1 MSTRRLPHLAQ
12 RVFNRPVMI
21 HPAKAEVITAA
32 LADRFGV
39 AHLLR
44 GPGDDPLALVP
55 MDVDG
60 DPEQQGGYE
69 VVAGIGIIPV
79 EGTLVAKLGCLAPW
93 SGMTGY
99 DGIRQNFL
107 SALGDPAVRGIV
119 LDIDSP
125 GGEVA
130 GVFDL
135 ADMIW
140 QARGTKPIWAILTEC
155 AYSAAYALASA
166 ADRII
171 VPRTGGT
178 GSIGVVCLHVD
189 WSRAFD
195 KAGLTVTLIRSGER
209 KFEGNE
215 YEPLSNAALAALQAD
230 VDEISA
236 LFCATV
242 ARNRGLDAG
251 AVRDLQGATFL
262 GATGVAIGLAD
273 ACQAPDAAFADML
286 TMVRDE
292 AGSTAPGLPF

>member
-1 MSTRRLPHLAQ
+1 MSAHRLPHLAQ
-12 RVFNRPVMI
+12 RLFNRPMMI
-21 HPAKAEVITAA
+21 HPAKAEIITAA

-44 GPGDDPLALVP
+44 GPGTEPVALVP
-55 MDVDG
+55 MQVDG
-60 DPEQQGGYE
+60 EPTPEGAYE
-69 VVAGIGIIPV
+69 VVAGVGVIPI
-79 EGTLVAKLGCLAPW
+79 EGTLVAKLGCLSPW

-107 SALGDPAVRGIV
+107 AALDDPAVRGIV

-135 ADMIW
+135 ADTIW
-140 QARGTKPIWAILTEC
+140 QARGVKPIWAILTEC

-195 KAGLTVTLIRSGER
+195 QAGLTVTLIRSGER

-215 YEPLSNAALAALQAD
+215 YEPLSKPALAALQAD

-242 ARNRGLDAG
+242 ARNRGIDAD

-262 GATGVAIGLAD
+262 GAGGVAIGLAD
-273 ACQAPDAAFADML
+273 ACQAPDEAFADL
-286 TMVRDE
+286 LAQYPD
-292 AGSTAPGLPF
+292 

>member
-1 MSTRRLPHLAQ
+1 MTRGRQPLPHLAQ
-12 RVFNRPVMI
+12 RLFNRPLMI
-21 HPAKAEVITAA
+21 HPAKAEIIMTA

-44 GPGDDPLALVP
+44 GPGGDAIALVP
-55 MDVDG
+55 RSPDG
-60 DPEQQGGYE
+60 EPKHEGCYE
-69 VVAGIGIIPV
+69 VIGGVGVIPV
-79 EGTLVAKLGCLAPW
+79 EGTLVSKLGCLAPW

-107 SALGDPAVRGIV
+107 AALDDPAVRAIV

-125 GGEVA
+125 GGEVS

-135 ADMIW
+135 VDMIY
-140 QARGTKPIWAILTEC
+140 QARGEKPIWAILTEC

-178 GSIGVVCLHVD
+178 GSIGVVCMHVD
-189 WSRAFD
+189 LSRALD
-195 KAGLTVTLIRSGER
+195 QAGLTVTLIRYGDR

-215 YEPLSNAALAALQAD
+215 YEPLSKAALSELHAE
-230 VDEISA
+230 VDEIGA

-242 ARNRGLDAG
+242 ARNRGIDAG
-251 AVRDLQGATFL
+251 AVRDMQGATFL
-262 GATGVAIGLAD
+262 GAAGVRLGLAD
-273 ACQAPDAAFADML
+273 ACGAPDEAFDDLLAL
-286 TMVRDE
+286 FV
-292 AGSTAPGLPF
+292 A

>member
-1 MSTRRLPHLAQ
+1 MSVHRLPHLAQ

-21 HPAKAEVITAA
+21 HPAKAEIITAA
-32 LADRFGV
+32 LAERFGV

-44 GPGDDPLALVP
+44 AP
-55 MDVDG
+55 DVDPVALMPMHIDG
-60 DPEQQGGYE
+60 EPEQQGCYE
-69 VVAGIGIIPV
+69 VVAGVGVIPI
-79 EGTLVAKLGCLAPW
+79 EGTLVAKLGTLCPW

-107 SALGDPAVRGIV
+107 AALDDPAVRGIV

-125 GGEVA
+125 GGEVS

-135 ADMIW
+135 ADTIW
-140 QARGTKPIWAILTEC
+140 QARGVKPIWAILTEC
-155 AYSAAYALASA
+155 AYSAAYAIASA
-166 ADRII
+166 TDRII

-215 YEPLSNAALAALQAD
+215 YEPLSKPALAALQSD
-230 VDEISA
+230 IDEISA
-236 LFCATV
+236 LFFAAV
-242 ARNRGLDAG
+242 ARNRGIDAG

-262 GATGVAIGLAD
+262 GAAGVAIGLAD
-273 ACQAPDAAFADML
+273 ACQAPDEAFADL
-286 TMVRDE
+286 L
-292 AGSTAPGLPF
+292 GQLPD

>member
-1 MSTRRLPHLAQ
+1 MNAHRLPHLAQ
-12 RVFNRPVMI
+12 RVFNRPVTI

-44 GPGDDPLALVP
+44 GPDAMPVALMP
-55 MDVDG
+55 MDVPD
-60 DPEQQGGYE
+60 DQLLDDAASGYQTI
-69 VVAGIGIIPV
+69 AGIGVIPI
-79 EGTLVAKLGCLAPW
+79 EGTLVAKLGCLTPW

-99 DGIRQNFL
+99 DGVRRSFL
-107 SALGDPAVRGIV
+107 AALDDPAVRGIV

-125 GGEVA
+125 GGEVS

-135 ADMIW
+135 VDTIW
-140 QARGTKPIWAILTEC
+140 QARGVKPIWAILTEC

-166 ADRII
+166 ADRIV

-189 WSRAFD
+189 WSRALD
-195 KAGLTVTLIRSGER
+195 TAGLTVTLIRSGER
-209 KFEGNE
+209 KLEVNE
-215 YEPLSNAALAALQAD
+215 YEPLSKAALAALQAD
-230 VDEISA
+230 VDEIAA

-251 AVRDLQGATFL
+251 AVGDLQGATFL
-262 GATGVAIGLAD
+262 GDAGVAIGLAD
-273 ACQAPDAAFADML
+273 TCQAPDEGFADL
-286 TMVRDE
+286 L
-292 AGSTAPGLPF
+292 AQFPA

>member
-1 MSTRRLPHLAQ
+1 MSVHRLPHLAQ

-39 AHLLR
+39 AHLLH
-44 GPGDDPLALVP
+44 GPAAEPVALVP
-55 MDVDG
+55 MHVDAE
-60 DPEQQGGYE
+60 PEQQGCYE
-69 VVAGIGIIPV
+69 VVSGVGVIPI

-107 SALGDPAVRGIV
+107 AALDDPAVRGIV

-125 GGEVA
+125 GGEVS

-135 ADMIW
+135 ADTIW
-140 QARGTKPIWAILTEC
+140 QARGVKPIWAILTEC

-209 KFEGNE
+209 KFQVNE
-215 YEPLSNAALAALQAD
+215 YEPLSKPALAAVQSD

-242 ARNRGLDAG
+242 ARNRGIDAG
-251 AVRDLQGATFL
+251 AVRDLQGGTFL
-262 GATGVAIGLAD
+262 GADGVAIGLAD
-273 ACQAPDAAFADML
+273 ACQAPDEAFGDLLAQFPD
-286 TMVRDE
+286 
-292 AGSTAPGLPF
+292 